1 MNGGS
6 GAGINVGAFALLGRM
21 IAETGRISDLFALLH
36 EDAVACVGGRGSMLL
51 QIDPRTTLLHPTSA
65 FGIDQISPDPWLLQ
79 SAEGRAAQEAF
90 TSRVPLAI
98 DDLETRVPALAERLG
113 ARSALLVPLFHWQEP
128 LALLVIGRPAA
139 GPVALD
145 RLQSVA
151 HAFVLAIERARL
163 QRDAEMQREVRRLLD
178 AFARV
183 ASSALNLTT
192 GLEVFCRD
200 ATTLFAAERTSVWL
214 HDRHARDL
222 VLTASSDASYLTR
235 GTRVSIESA
244 HSPAAI
250 AMRRPRAEIC
260 EMAEWGQPAVP
271 LSSTITVPLKGRRRA
286 LGTLV
291 FEGVRVTP
299 GTELDLLDNADVV
312 GRELSGAVENVQLL
326 EEVLRSRREMEK
338 TVNSLPDLVAVCNA
352 NLQMLNVNQAFSE
365 RAALARQHM
374 VGRLLTDFL
383 GTDTTAWLQKLDLGG
398 NAAQTTQSV
407 TRELDDPVLGGR
419 FSMTV
424 TTLLGP
430 QGDTIGVILV
440 ARDITPQARLEAER
454 AALNDRLN
462 QSEKLA
468 ALGQF
473 VAGIAHELNNPLQA
487 VLGHMELMRGRTGLP
502 RELRREIGLVFR
514 EADRAAKIVR
524 NLLVFAGRH
533 RLSRRLVNVN
543 TLVSKALA
551 TRAASCRAA
560 GIEIVRRLDEKAP
573 KILADPLLLQQAIL
587 NIVINAEQAVNSKT
601 GGRIEASTRAWPERK
616 LVVIEVRDTGA
627 GIPPDALAHVFE
639 PFYTTKE
646 VGKGTGLGL
655 AITYGIVQEH
665 GGQIIAAN
673 HPDGGA
679 VFTVELPIA
688 PSPRTLTHD

>member
-1 MNGGS
+1 MNAGS
-6 GAGINVGAFALLGRM
+6 GPGVNVGAFALLGRM
-21 IAETGRISDLFALLH
+21 IAETGRMADLFALLH
-36 EDAVACVGGRGSMLL
+36 EDAVTCAGGRCSVLL
-51 QIDPRTTLLHPTSA
+51 QIDPRTALLHPTSA
-65 FGIDQISPDPWLLQ
+65 FGIDQMSPDPWLLQ

-90 TSRVPLAI
+90 ASHAPLVI
-98 DDLETRVPALAERLG
+98 DDLRARVPALAERLQ
-113 ARSALLVPLFHWQEP
+113 ACSAVLVPLFHWHDP
-128 LALLVIGRPAA
+128 LALLVVGRSAA
-139 GPVALD
+139 APVAFD
-145 RLQSVA
+145 RLQTVG

-183 ASSALNLTT
+183 ASSALNLAT

-235 GTRVSIESA
+235 GARVSIESA

-260 EMAEWGQPAVP
+260 DMAEWGQPATP

-291 FEGVRVTP
+291 LEGVRVAP

-338 TVNSLPDLVAVCNA
+338 TVNSLPDLIAVCHA
-352 NLQMLNVNQAFSE
+352 NLQMLNANQAFSE
-365 RAALARQHM
+365 RAGIARQHL

-383 GTDTTAWLQKLDLGG
+383 GAETTAWLQKLDLTG
-398 NAAQTTQSV
+398 NAAQTTQSF
-407 TRELDDPVLGGR
+407 TRELDDQVIGGR

-424 TTLLGP
+424 STLLGP

-502 RELRREIGLVFR
+502 RELRREISLVFR
-514 EADRAAKIVR
+514 ESDRAAKIVR

-533 RLSRRLVNVN
+533 RLSRRLVSVN
-543 TLVSKALA
+543 TLVTKALA
-551 TRAASCRAA
+551 TRGASCRAA
-560 GIEIVRRLDEKAP
+560 GIEIVRRLDESAP

-587 NIVINAEQAVNSKT
+587 NIVINAEQAVNAKA
-601 GGRIEASTRAWPERK
+601 GGRIEASTKALPKRN
-616 LVVIEVRDTGA
+616 LVVIEIRDTGP

-655 AITYGIVQEH
+655 AITYGIIQEH
-665 GGQIIAAN
+665 RGQVIAGN
-673 HPDGGA
+673 HEEGGA
-679 VFTVELPIA
+679 VLTIELPTG
-688 PSPRTLTHD
+688 RD